1 MSRRY
6 LRVKITRGDMA
17 AGENMMKY
25 PACWDAYEVEGAKVG
40 PILYSGKIRAGEDF
54 EYCLV
59 CFRDDAVADKY
70 LQSCPMEILELSEEA
85 ANDFIQNEWEGR
97 NVPEEVVTDPNR
109 IMAIMAKKMAGF
121 ELSDDDLQALDPDN
135 PVRGINRRPKDVS
148 IFEAV

>member
-40 PILYSGKIRAGEDF
+40 PILYSGRIRAGDDF

-59 CFRDDAVADKY
+59 CFHNDEVADRY
-70 LQSCPMEILELSEEA
+70 LRSCPLEILELSEEA
-85 ANDFIQNEWEGR
+85 ANEFIRNEWEGR
-97 NVPEEVVTDPNR
+97 DMPEEVVTDPNR
-109 IMAIMAKKMAGF
+109 VMAIMAKKMAGL
-121 ELSDDDLQALDPDN
+121 ELSEDDLKVLDPDE
-135 PVRGINRRPKDVS
+135 PTRGINRRPKDVS
-148 IFEAV
+148 IFDGM